1 MQRRS
6 IAALMISLLLL
17 SACGHGAGERSF
29 QTFRDTL
36 TGSLV
41 TVTAQVR
48 ADYGDTVADYT
59 LTCREL
65 ADGYDLTVIA
75 PETAE
80 GVGAHLRRGESTLT
94 FDDILL
100 PAGDLNAAGLTPLT
114 ALPYARSCRWMNTRA
129 CTARWNNGIWNKE
142 VRTMNRKIRTWVE
155 ISLNDLEHNY
165 REISSRLPDGCQ
177 MLGVCKANAY
187 GHGAVRVA
195 QRLQR
200 AGCQWIAVNCYDE
213 AEELRA
219 AGVTMNILLL
229 GPQSANIA
237 VDLATL
243 GVTQAVGSIE
253 YARELNRFLA
263 GTGLRLNAHMKLE
276 TGMGRTG
283 FDVHDD
289 SHLDEML
296 EALSLPHLNFT
307 GVFTHFAVSDEN
319 GDPYTQLQFS
329 RFLHAID
336 RMEQASGHHFAIRHC
351 ANSGAVINYPQMH
364 LDMVRPG
371 LLLYGVFPAAETGGL
386 DLRPAMSLYSR
397 VSEVTHHHAGDTISY
412 GRTFTC
418 PHDMRLAVL
427 PVGYADGL
435 LRSLS
440 GKGDV
445 LLHGKRAPQVG
456 RICMDM
462 CMVDVTDIPEVQPGD
477 VATIFGA
484 DLSVAEQAEK
494 AGTIP
499 YELLCAMSQRVQRVY
514 ID

>member
-1 MQRRS
+1 
-6 IAALMISLLLL
+6 
-17 SACGHGAGERSF
+17 
-29 QTFRDTL
+29 
-36 TGSLV
+36 
-41 TVTAQVR
+41 
-48 ADYGDTVADYT
+48 
-59 LTCREL
+59 
-65 ADGYDLTVIA
+65 
-75 PETAE
+75 
-80 GVGAHLRRGESTLT
+80 
-94 FDDILL
+94 
-100 PAGDLNAAGLTPLT
+100 
-114 ALPYARSCRWMNTRA
+114 
-129 CTARWNNGIWNKE
+129 
-142 VRTMNRKIRTWVE
+142 MNRKIRTWVE

-200 AGCQWIAVNCYDE
+200 AGCQWVAVNCYDE

-263 GTGLRLNAHMKLE
+263 GTGLRLDAHMKLE

-289 SHLDEML
+289 SHLDEMI

-329 RFLHAID
+329 RFTHAIE
-336 RMEQASGHHFAIRHC
+336 RMEQATGHHFAIRHC
-351 ANSGAVINYPQMH
+351 ANSGAVINYPEMH

-371 LLLYGVFPAAETGGL
+371 LLLYGVLQA
-386 DLRPAMSLYSR
+386 
-397 VSEVTHHHAGDTISY
+397 
-412 GRTFTC
+412 
-418 PHDMRLAVL
+418 
-427 PVGYADGL
+427 
-435 LRSLS
+435 SLS
-440 GKGDV
+440 TGLMLPLWLSASSTSGSW
-445 LLHGKRAPQVG
+445 
-456 RICMDM
+456 
-462 CMVDVTDIPEVQPGD
+462 ESS
-477 VATIFGA
+477 
-484 DLSVAEQAEK
+484 LSV
-494 AGTIP
+494 
-499 YELLCAMSQRVQRVY
+499 
-514 ID
+514 

>member
-1 MQRRS
+1 
-6 IAALMISLLLL
+6 
-17 SACGHGAGERSF
+17 
-29 QTFRDTL
+29 
-36 TGSLV
+36 
-41 TVTAQVR
+41 
-48 ADYGDTVADYT
+48 
-59 LTCREL
+59 
-65 ADGYDLTVIA
+65 
-75 PETAE
+75 
-80 GVGAHLRRGESTLT
+80 
-94 FDDILL
+94 
-100 PAGDLNAAGLTPLT
+100 
-114 ALPYARSCRWMNTRA
+114 
-129 CTARWNNGIWNKE
+129 
-142 VRTMNRKIRTWVE
+142 MNRTIRTWVE

-195 QRLQR
+195 QRLQQ
-200 AGCQWIAVNCYDE
+200 AGCQWVAVNCYDE

-263 GTGLRLNAHMKLE
+263 GTGLRLDAHMKLE

-289 SHLDEML
+289 SHLDEMI

-329 RFLHAID
+329 RFTHAIE
-336 RMEQASGHHFAIRHC
+336 RMEQATGHHFAIRHC
-351 ANSGAVINYPQMH
+351 ANSGAVINYPEMH

-371 LLLYGVFPAAETGGL
+371 LLLYGVFPAKETAGL

-397 VSEVTHHHAGDTISY
+397 VSDVTHHHKGDTISY

-418 PHDMRLAVL
+418 PRDMRLAVL

-445 LLHGKRAPQVG
+445 LLHGQRAPQVG

-477 VATIFGA
+477 VATIFGR
-484 DLSVAEQAEK
+484 DLSVAEQADK

>member
-1 MQRRS
+1 
-6 IAALMISLLLL
+6 
-17 SACGHGAGERSF
+17 
-29 QTFRDTL
+29 
-36 TGSLV
+36 
-41 TVTAQVR
+41 
-48 ADYGDTVADYT
+48 
-59 LTCREL
+59 
-65 ADGYDLTVIA
+65 
-75 PETAE
+75 
-80 GVGAHLRRGESTLT
+80 
-94 FDDILL
+94 
-100 PAGDLNAAGLTPLT
+100 
-114 ALPYARSCRWMNTRA
+114 
-129 CTARWNNGIWNKE
+129 
-142 VRTMNRKIRTWVE
+142 MNRKIRTWVE

-177 MLGVCKANAY
+177 MLGICKANAY

-200 AGCQWIAVNCYDE
+200 AGCRWIAVNCYDE

-397 VSEVTHHHAGDTISY
+397 VS
-412 GRTFTC
+412 
-418 PHDMRLAVL
+418 
-427 PVGYADGL
+427 
-435 LRSLS
+435 

-484 DLSVAEQAEK
+484 GLSVAEQAEK

>member
-1 MQRRS
+1 M
-6 IAALMISLLLL
+6 
-17 SACGHGAGERSF
+17 
-29 QTFRDTL
+29 
-36 TGSLV
+36 
-41 TVTAQVR
+41 
-48 ADYGDTVADYT
+48 
-59 LTCREL
+59 
-65 ADGYDLTVIA
+65 
-75 PETAE
+75 
-80 GVGAHLRRGESTLT
+80 
-94 FDDILL
+94 
-100 PAGDLNAAGLTPLT
+100 
-114 ALPYARSCRWMNTRA
+114 
-129 CTARWNNGIWNKE
+129 
-142 VRTMNRKIRTWVE
+142 
-155 ISLNDLEHNY
+155 
-165 REISSRLPDGCQ
+165 
-177 MLGVCKANAY
+177 
-187 GHGAVRVA
+187 
-195 QRLQR
+195 
-200 AGCQWIAVNCYDE
+200 AVNCYDE

-263 GTGLRLNAHMKLE
+263 GTGLRLDAHMKLE

-289 SHLDEML
+289 SHLDEMI

-329 RFLHAID
+329 RFTHAIE
-336 RMEQASGHHFAIRHC
+336 RMEQATGHHFAIRHC
-351 ANSGAVINYPQMH
+351 ANSGAVINYPEMH

-371 LLLYGVFPAAETGGL
+371 LLLYGVFPAKETAGL

-397 VSEVTHHHAGDTISY
+397 VSDVTHHHKGDTISY

-418 PHDMRLAVL
+418 PRDMRLAVL

-445 LLHGKRAPQVG
+445 LLHGQRAPQVG

-477 VATIFGA
+477 VATIFGRV
-484 DLSVAEQAEK
+484 LSVAEQADK

>member
-1 MQRRS
+1 M
-6 IAALMISLLLL
+6 
-17 SACGHGAGERSF
+17 
-29 QTFRDTL
+29 
-36 TGSLV
+36 
-41 TVTAQVR
+41 
-48 ADYGDTVADYT
+48 
-59 LTCREL
+59 
-65 ADGYDLTVIA
+65 
-75 PETAE
+75 
-80 GVGAHLRRGESTLT
+80 
-94 FDDILL
+94 
-100 PAGDLNAAGLTPLT
+100 
-114 ALPYARSCRWMNTRA
+114 
-129 CTARWNNGIWNKE
+129 
-142 VRTMNRKIRTWVE
+142 
-155 ISLNDLEHNY
+155 
-165 REISSRLPDGCQ
+165 
-177 MLGVCKANAY
+177 
-187 GHGAVRVA
+187 
-195 QRLQR
+195 
-200 AGCQWIAVNCYDE
+200 
-213 AEELRA
+213 
-219 AGVTMNILLL
+219 
-229 GPQSANIA
+229 
-237 VDLATL
+237 
-243 GVTQAVGSIE
+243 
-253 YARELNRFLA
+253 
-263 GTGLRLNAHMKLE
+263 
-276 TGMGRTG
+276 
-283 FDVHDD
+283 
-289 SHLDEML
+289 
-296 EALSLPHLNFT
+296 
-307 GVFTHFAVSDEN
+307 
-319 GDPYTQLQFS
+319 
-329 RFLHAID
+329 
-336 RMEQASGHHFAIRHC
+336 
-351 ANSGAVINYPQMH
+351 INYPQMH

>member
-1 MQRRS
+1 
-6 IAALMISLLLL
+6 
-17 SACGHGAGERSF
+17 
-29 QTFRDTL
+29 
-36 TGSLV
+36 
-41 TVTAQVR
+41 
-48 ADYGDTVADYT
+48 
-59 LTCREL
+59 
-65 ADGYDLTVIA
+65 
-75 PETAE
+75 
-80 GVGAHLRRGESTLT
+80 
-94 FDDILL
+94 
-100 PAGDLNAAGLTPLT
+100 
-114 ALPYARSCRWMNTRA
+114 
-129 CTARWNNGIWNKE
+129 
-142 VRTMNRKIRTWVE
+142 MNRKIRTWVE

-200 AGCQWIAVNCYDE
+200 AGCQWVAVNCYDE

-229 GPQSANIA
+229 GPQAANIA

-263 GTGLRLNAHMKLE
+263 GTGLRLDAHMKLE

-289 SHLDEML
+289 SHLDEMI

-307 GVFTHFAVSDEN
+307 GVFTHFAVSDEY

-329 RFLHAID
+329 RFTHAIE
-336 RMEQASGHHFAIRHC
+336 RMEQATGHHFAIRHC
-351 ANSGAVINYPQMH
+351 ANSGAVINYPEMH

-371 LLLYGVFPAAETGGL
+371 LLLYGYGDGTGRLG
-386 DLRPAMSLYSR
+386 LRPCMRLVTTVSTIKLY
-397 VSEVTHHHAGDTISY
+397 EPGTTISY

-418 PHDMRLAVL
+418 PRDMRLAVL

>member
-1 MQRRS
+1 
-6 IAALMISLLLL
+6 
-17 SACGHGAGERSF
+17 
-29 QTFRDTL
+29 
-36 TGSLV
+36 
-41 TVTAQVR
+41 
-48 ADYGDTVADYT
+48 
-59 LTCREL
+59 
-65 ADGYDLTVIA
+65 
-75 PETAE
+75 
-80 GVGAHLRRGESTLT
+80 
-94 FDDILL
+94 
-100 PAGDLNAAGLTPLT
+100 
-114 ALPYARSCRWMNTRA
+114 
-129 CTARWNNGIWNKE
+129 
-142 VRTMNRKIRTWVE
+142 MNRKIRTWVE

-200 AGCQWIAVNCYDE
+200 AGCQWVAVNCYDE

-263 GTGLRLNAHMKLE
+263 GTGLRLDAHMKLE

-289 SHLDEML
+289 SHLDEMI
-296 EALSLPHLNFT
+296 EALS
-307 GVFTHFAVSDEN
+307 
-319 GDPYTQLQFS
+319 QLQFS
-329 RFLHAID
+329 RFTHAIE
-336 RMEQASGHHFAIRHC
+336 RMEQATGHHFAIRHC
-351 ANSGAVINYPQMH
+351 ANSGAVINYPEMH

-371 LLLYGVFPAAETGGL
+371 LLLYGVFPAKETAGL

-397 VSEVTHHHAGDTISY
+397 VSDVTHHHKGDTISY

-418 PHDMRLAVL
+418 PRDMRLAVL

-445 LLHGKRAPQVG
+445 LLHGQRAPQVG

-477 VATIFGA
+477 VATIFGR
-484 DLSVAEQAEK
+484 DLSVAEQADK

>member
-1 MQRRS
+1 
-6 IAALMISLLLL
+6 
-17 SACGHGAGERSF
+17 
-29 QTFRDTL
+29 
-36 TGSLV
+36 
-41 TVTAQVR
+41 
-48 ADYGDTVADYT
+48 
-59 LTCREL
+59 
-65 ADGYDLTVIA
+65 
-75 PETAE
+75 
-80 GVGAHLRRGESTLT
+80 
-94 FDDILL
+94 
-100 PAGDLNAAGLTPLT
+100 
-114 ALPYARSCRWMNTRA
+114 
-129 CTARWNNGIWNKE
+129 
-142 VRTMNRKIRTWVE
+142 MNRKIRTWVE
-155 ISLNDLEHNY
+155 ISLNNLEHNY

-319 GDPYTQLQFS
+319 GDRPHGAGERPPLCHSPLRQQRRCDKLSADAPGYGAPRSAALRCVS
-329 RFLHAID
+329 GGGD
-336 RMEQASGHHFAIRHC
+336 RRA
-351 ANSGAVINYPQMH
+351 
-364 LDMVRPG
+364 
-371 LLLYGVFPAAETGGL
+371 
-386 DLRPAMSLYSR
+386 RPA
-397 VSEVTHHHAGDTISY
+397 
-412 GRTFTC
+412 
-418 PHDMRLAVL
+418 
-427 PVGYADGL
+427 
-435 LRSLS
+435 
-440 GKGDV
+440 
-445 LLHGKRAPQVG
+445 
-456 RICMDM
+456 
-462 CMVDVTDIPEVQPGD
+462 PGD
-477 VATIFGA
+477 VA
-484 DLSVAEQAEK
+484 L
-494 AGTIP
+494 
-499 YELLCAMSQRVQRVY
+499 
-514 ID
+514 

>member
-1 MQRRS
+1 
-6 IAALMISLLLL
+6 
-17 SACGHGAGERSF
+17 
-29 QTFRDTL
+29 
-36 TGSLV
+36 
-41 TVTAQVR
+41 
-48 ADYGDTVADYT
+48 
-59 LTCREL
+59 
-65 ADGYDLTVIA
+65 
-75 PETAE
+75 
-80 GVGAHLRRGESTLT
+80 
-94 FDDILL
+94 
-100 PAGDLNAAGLTPLT
+100 
-114 ALPYARSCRWMNTRA
+114 
-129 CTARWNNGIWNKE
+129 
-142 VRTMNRKIRTWVE
+142 MNRKIRRWVE

-200 AGCQWIAVNCYDE
+200 AGCQWVAVNCYDE

-289 SHLDEML
+289 SHLDEMI

-307 GVFTHFAVSDEN
+307 GVFTHFAVSDEY

-329 RFLHAID
+329 RFTHAIE
-336 RMEQASGHHFAIRHC
+336 RMEQATGHHFAIRHC
-351 ANSGAVINYPQMH
+351 ANSGAVINDPEMH

-371 LLLYGVFPAAETGGL
+371 LLLYGYGDGTGRLG
-386 DLRPAMSLYSR
+386 LRPCMRLVTTVSTIKLYEPGTY
-397 VSEVTHHHAGDTISY
+397 VSY
-412 GRTFTC
+412 GRRFTTERRTR
-418 PHDMRLAVL
+418 MGVLAI
-427 PVGYADGL
+427 GYADGL
-435 LRSLS
+435 PRLISNKCSFAAR
-440 GKGDV
+440 GGF
-445 LLHGKRAPQVG
+445 APQRG
-456 RICMDM
+456 SICMDM
-462 CMVDVTDIPEVQPGD
+462 CMIDLTDLPEVDVGSEVE
-477 VATIFGA
+477 IFGETN
-484 DLSVAEQAEK
+484 DIYKLSAAAQ
-494 AGTIP
+494 TIP
-499 YELLCAMSQRVQRVY
+499 YELLCAVSKRVPRVY
-514 ID
+514 K

>member
-1 MQRRS
+1 
-6 IAALMISLLLL
+6 
-17 SACGHGAGERSF
+17 
-29 QTFRDTL
+29 
-36 TGSLV
+36 
-41 TVTAQVR
+41 
-48 ADYGDTVADYT
+48 
-59 LTCREL
+59 
-65 ADGYDLTVIA
+65 
-75 PETAE
+75 
-80 GVGAHLRRGESTLT
+80 
-94 FDDILL
+94 
-100 PAGDLNAAGLTPLT
+100 
-114 ALPYARSCRWMNTRA
+114 
-129 CTARWNNGIWNKE
+129 
-142 VRTMNRKIRTWVE
+142 MNRKIRTWVE

-200 AGCQWIAVNCYDE
+200 AACQWVAVNCYDE

-263 GTGLRLNAHMKLE
+263 GTGLRLDAHMKLE

-289 SHLDEML
+289 SHLDEMI

-329 RFLHAID
+329 RFTHAIE
-336 RMEQASGHHFAIRHC
+336 RMEQATGHRFAIRHC
-351 ANSGAVINYPQMH
+351 ANSGAVINYPEMH

-371 LLLYGVFPAAETGGL
+371 LLLYGVFPAKETGGL

-397 VSEVTHHHAGDTISY
+397 VSDVTHHHKGDTISY

-418 PHDMRLAVL
+418 PRDMRLAVL

-445 LLHGKRAPQVG
+445 LLHGQRAPQVG

-477 VATIFGA
+477 VATIFGRV
-484 DLSVAEQAEK
+484 LSVAEQADK

>member
-1 MQRRS
+1 
-6 IAALMISLLLL
+6 
-17 SACGHGAGERSF
+17 
-29 QTFRDTL
+29 
-36 TGSLV
+36 
-41 TVTAQVR
+41 
-48 ADYGDTVADYT
+48 
-59 LTCREL
+59 
-65 ADGYDLTVIA
+65 
-75 PETAE
+75 
-80 GVGAHLRRGESTLT
+80 
-94 FDDILL
+94 
-100 PAGDLNAAGLTPLT
+100 
-114 ALPYARSCRWMNTRA
+114 
-129 CTARWNNGIWNKE
+129 
-142 VRTMNRKIRTWVE
+142 MNRKIRTWVE

-200 AGCQWIAVNCYDE
+200 AGCRWIAVNCYDE

-307 GVFTHFAVSDEN
+307 GVFTHFAVADEN

-336 RMEQASGHHFAIRHC
+336 RMEQVSGHYFAIRHC

-397 VSEVTHHHAGDTISY
+397 VSEVTHHHTGDTISY

>member
-1 MQRRS
+1 
-6 IAALMISLLLL
+6 
-17 SACGHGAGERSF
+17 
-29 QTFRDTL
+29 
-36 TGSLV
+36 
-41 TVTAQVR
+41 
-48 ADYGDTVADYT
+48 
-59 LTCREL
+59 
-65 ADGYDLTVIA
+65 
-75 PETAE
+75 
-80 GVGAHLRRGESTLT
+80 
-94 FDDILL
+94 
-100 PAGDLNAAGLTPLT
+100 
-114 ALPYARSCRWMNTRA
+114 
-129 CTARWNNGIWNKE
+129 
-142 VRTMNRKIRTWVE
+142 MNRKIRTWVE

-336 RMEQASGHHFAIRHC
+336 CMEQASGHHFAIRHC

-412 GRTFTC
+412 GRTFTAARPTRVATLRYASGRAAGRLC
-418 PHDMRLAVL
+418 RRAAAQSLRQGRRAAARQARTAGRPH
-427 PVGYADGL
+427 
-435 LRSLS
+435 
-440 GKGDV
+440 
-445 LLHGKRAPQVG
+445 LHGYVHG
-456 RICMDM
+456 RCDRH
-462 CMVDVTDIPEVQPGD
+462 PRGAARRRGD
-477 VATIFGA
+477 HLRCRPLG
-484 DLSVAEQAEK
+484 
-494 AGTIP
+494 G
-499 YELLCAMSQRVQRVY
+499 
-514 ID
+514 